1 MYTEMFKLRRHRFNF
16 RYAHT
21 KKIRSE
27 LIRIEIKK
35 ERKMLLKGVI
45 EIVIKGDI
53 KGDWGGGEARFSVHI
68 RGTKV
73 ILFYTK
79 NSYLINIYNHYE
91 INF

>member
-27 LIRIEIKK
+27 LIRIKIKK
-35 ERKMLLKGVI
+35 ERKMLLKSVI

-53 KGDWGGGEARFSVHI
+53 KGDGGGGGEARFSVHI

-79 NSYLINIYNHYE
+79 NSY
-91 INF
+91 